1 MPHLKAYDKEGN
13 ILAIG
18 YNVELHEEVGSVIIP
33 NLAPHTHYPK
43 GEFFVS
49 WEAERYE
56 TDKVVVPGFT
66 THESSFKE
74 ITFYFK
80 DHILVKTKTAYDIAV
95 DNGFSGTEEEWVK
108 SIKGEHGEKGEKG
121 ERGEQGKTGKSLT
134 FSDLTKEQIESLKG
148 KDGKDGKSS
157 YELAVDEGFQGDLD
171 EYLDSLHGEKGEP
184 LKFSDLTEEQ
194 IQSLKGKDGTMTF
207 EDLTEEQRESLK
219 GAKGDTGEKGDNG
232 ESAYDLAVENG
243 FQGSI
248 TEFLESLKGEKG
260 DTGLQGEKGEPG
272 EQGIQGIQGEPGKDF
287 KYEDF
292 TETQLNSLKGKKGD
306 PGEKGEKGDKGDPGI
321 QGEKGEKGDT
331 GQAFYTDI
339 SLLGANGD
347 GTEDNTTL
355 FQNFTADK
363 TYYVPSGTYKTTV
376 IPAGSFFG
384 EGVILYQDETIP
396 LSSNVPQKVRVNMSK
411 TSGERYQNFVAGQNA
426 GTKLGENTY
435 GITGIGYSVFKNNE
449 TGKRL
454 TAFGKG
460 AMSNF
465 VGGYSSVAIG
475 ADALGQGTYT
485 NRNVAIGDNALKW
498 GGVTD
503 AIATLHDY
511 WLTTGNENFIN
522 ANFLSKYPDV
532 WSLLGSETTPASDL
546 YPTTNEDYVE
556 NTALG
561 RNALLHQMKGSQN
574 TALGYNSQA
583 HTMRG
588 SQNTSVGNR
597 SLRDNLAG
605 GRNSAFGNEAL
616 SNNLTGRDNV
626 AVGANTLQSLLH
638 AVNNT
643 AIGFGAMQ
651 NFSDSLNQNTTETKT
666 KGQRNTAVGTQAMY
680 DGKNASYSTFI
691 GSYAGQ
697 VVEGDWNV
705 GIGASSMQSLT
716 TGKSNVGV
724 GSFSNRAVI
733 TGSSNVSIG
742 YSAGPGGDYSNT
754 VSLGHNVHA
763 KGSNQIQIGDMTHTV
778 YTASAIQTNSDRNL
792 KENIN
797 NTKLGLDFIK
807 NLRPVDYNYNDSD
820 IQRHGFIA
828 QEVAENEDFGGV
840 SINAKGTEEETY
852 TMAYT
857 ELIAPM
863 VKAIQ
868 DQQAIIEDLRKEV
881 EELKQNR

>member
-1 MPHLKAYDKEGN
+1 MG
-13 ILAIG
+13 
-18 YNVELHEEVGSVIIP
+18 
-33 NLAPHTHYPK
+33 
-43 GEFFVS
+43 
-49 WEAERYE
+49 
-56 TDKVVVPGFT
+56 
-66 THESSFKE
+66 
-74 ITFYFK
+74 
-80 DHILVKTKTAYDIAV
+80 
-95 DNGFSGTEEEWVK
+95 
-108 SIKGEHGEKGEKG
+108 
-121 ERGEQGKTGKSLT
+121 
-134 FSDLTKEQIESLKG
+134 
-148 KDGKDGKSS
+148 
-157 YELAVDEGFQGDLD
+157 
-171 EYLDSLHGEKGEP
+171 
-184 LKFSDLTEEQ
+184 
-194 IQSLKGKDGTMTF
+194 
-207 EDLTEEQRESLK
+207 
-219 GAKGDTGEKGDNG
+219 
-232 ESAYDLAVENG
+232 
-243 FQGSI
+243 
-248 TEFLESLKGEKG
+248 
-260 DTGLQGEKGEPG
+260 
-272 EQGIQGIQGEPGKDF
+272 
-287 KYEDF
+287 
-292 TETQLNSLKGKKGD
+292 
-306 PGEKGEKGDKGDPGI
+306 
-321 QGEKGEKGDT
+321 
-331 GQAFYTDI
+331 
-339 SLLGANGD
+339 
-347 GTEDNTTL
+347 
-355 FQNFTADK
+355 
-363 TYYVPSGTYKTTV
+363 
-376 IPAGSFFG
+376 
-384 EGVILYQDETIP
+384 
-396 LSSNVPQKVRVNMSK
+396 K

-511 WLTTGNENFIN
+511 WLATGDDNFIN

-532 WSLLGSETTPASDL
+532 WSLLGSETTPSTDL
-546 YPTTNEDYVE
+546 YPTNDEDYVE

-574 TALGYNSQA
+574 TAVGYNSQA

-588 SQNTSVGNR
+588 SQNTSIGNR

-605 GRNSAFGNEAL
+605 ERNSAFGNEAL
-616 SNNLTGRDNV
+616 ANNLTGRDNV
-626 AVGANTLQSLLH
+626 AFGANTLQSILH

-666 KGQRNTAVGTQAMY
+666 KGQRNTAIGTQAMY

-705 GIGASSMQSLT
+705 GIGAGSSQSLT
-716 TGKSNVGV
+716 TGKSNVGI
-724 GSFSNRAVI
+724 GSYSNRAVV

-763 KGSNQIQIGDMTHTV
+763 KGSNQIQIGDNTHTV

-797 NTKLGLDFIK
+797 NTKLGLEFIK
-807 NLRPVDYNYNDSD
+807 SLRPVDYNYNDSD

-881 EELKQNR
+881 EELKQNK

>member
-13 ILAIG
+13 VLAIG
-18 YNVELHEEVGSVIIP
+18 YNVELHEEIGSVIIP
-33 NLAPHTHYPK
+33 NLAPHTYYPR

-56 TDKVVVPGFT
+56 TDKVEVPGFT

-95 DNGFSGTEEEWVK
+95 ENGFQGTEQEWVE
-108 SIKGEHGEKGEKG
+108 SIKGEKGEKG
-121 ERGEQGKTGKSLT
+121 ETGVA
-134 FSDLTKEQIESLKG
+134 G
-148 KDGKDGKSS
+148 KDGKSFGFEDLSEEQLNMLKGEKGEKGEDGKSS
-157 YELAVDEGFQGDLD
+157 YELAVDEGFQGDLN

-184 LKFSDLTEEQ
+184 LRFSDLTEEQ
-194 IQSLKGKDGTMTF
+194 IQSLKGQDGTMTF
-207 EDLTEEQRESLK
+207 EDLTEEQKQSLK
-219 GAKGDTGEKGDNG
+219 GDKGDTGEKGEDG

-260 DTGLQGEKGEPG
+260 E
-272 EQGIQGIQGEPGKDF
+272 QGIQGEPGKDF

-292 TETQLNSLKGKKGD
+292 TETQLNSLKGEKGD
-306 PGEKGEKGDKGDPGI
+306 QGEKGDP
-321 QGEKGEKGDT
+321 GEKGDT

-347 GTEDNTTL
+347 GTEDNTEL
-355 FQNFTADK
+355 LQSFTDDK

-384 EGVILYQDETIP
+384 EGEILYQDEIIP
-396 LSSNVPQKVRVNMSK
+396 LSSNVPQKARVNMGK

-511 WLTTGNENFIN
+511 WLTTGDDNFIN
-522 ANFLSKYPDV
+522 ANFLSKYPEV
-532 WSLLGSETTPASDL
+532 WSLLGSETTPSTDL
-546 YPTTNEDYVE
+546 YPTNDEEYVE

-574 TALGYNSQA
+574 TAVGYNSQA

-588 SQNTSVGNR
+588 SQNTSIGNR

-605 GRNSAFGNEAL
+605 ERNSAFGNEAL
-616 SNNLTGRDNV
+616 ANNLTGRDNV
-626 AVGANTLQSLLH
+626 AFGANTLQSILH

-666 KGQRNTAVGTQAMY
+666 KGQRNTAIGTQAMY

-705 GIGASSMQSLT
+705 GIGAGSSQSLT

-724 GSFSNRAVI
+724 GSYSNRAVV

-763 KGSNQIQIGDMTHTV
+763 KGSNQIQIGDTTHTV

-797 NTKLGLDFIK
+797 NTKLGLEFIK
-807 NLRPVDYNYNDSD
+807 SLRPVDYNYNDSD

-881 EELKQNR
+881 EELKQNK